1 MLGNV
6 KANASKG
13 SDLKEMDK
21 LLAEFSSRN
30 AQKKLRLLV
39 PDDKSYNKINREL
52 EKARAVINL
61 QNAINL
67 NSKTYTR
74 TALSDELKEV
84 VGGSIVKTAS
94 RGELGVAELGSRV
107 IAKVFKSKE
116 ITDEDTAVIMKEL
129 ALVMVEKR
137 GGAAVKQFKELY
149 NAFKNDAMSREQLRQ
164 LTKFMASRLG
174 MKPTVAASAALE
186 AYDIDALGYK
196 YEGKMPVYD

>member
-1 MLGNV
+1 M
-6 KANASKG
+6 
-13 SDLKEMDK
+13 
-21 LLAEFSSRN
+21 
-30 AQKKLRLLV
+30 
-39 PDDKSYNKINREL
+39 
-52 EKARAVINL
+52 
-61 QNAINL
+61 
-67 NSKTYTR
+67 
-74 TALSDELKEV
+74 
-84 VGGSIVKTAS
+84 
-94 RGELGVAELGSRV
+94 GSRV